1 MSPIKMKL
9 VLISRLSRYLVIL
22 HIIIGVSILNAQE
35 ESNQTKLDTM
45 EIAFIM
51 FYDYETLDVFGPA
64 EIFGRLVDKYNL
76 TFYSLDGGVITNR
89 HGVPIMTQKIAAINN
104 PPNIVLVPGGMG
116 TRKEVNNSE
125 LLTAIKELALESDY
139 VLSVCTGS
147 ALLAKSG
154 VLDGKQATSNKR
166 AFTWASSQSDN
177 VDWDKKA
184 RWKVDGKYYTSS
196 GVSAGMDMTLGFIA
210 DRHGIDFARKVAKEI
225 EYNWIEDRDNDS
237 FIAE

>member
-1 MSPIKMKL
+1 MKPKFKKPTFRL
-9 VLISRLSRYLVIL
+9 VVIL
-22 HIIIGVSILNAQE
+22 LFIVVLSPLNGQE
-35 ESNQTKLDTM
+35 QTNQTKLDTM

-51 FYDYETLDVFGPA
+51 FNDYETLDVFGPA
-64 EIFGRLVDKYNL
+64 EIFGRLVDKYKL

-89 HGVPIMTQKIAAINN
+89 HGVPIMTQKIAAIKN
-104 PPNIVLVPGGMG
+104 PPNIVLVPGGKG
-116 TRKEVNNSE
+116 TRKEVNNTK
-125 LLTAIKELALESDY
+125 LLTAIKELSLASDY

-154 VLDGKQATSNKR
+154 VLEGKQATSNKR
-166 AFTWASSQSDN
+166 AFSWASSQSDK

-225 EYNWIEDRDNDS
+225 EYNWIEDKDNDS

>member
-1 MSPIKMKL
+1 MQYGQYQRIQASKKL
-9 VLISRLSRYLVIL
+9 E
-22 HIIIGVSILNAQE
+22 II
-35 ESNQTKLDTM
+35 
-45 EIAFIM
+45 
-51 FYDYETLDVFGPA
+51 P
-64 EIFGRLVDKYNL
+64 
-76 TFYSLDGGVITNR
+76 
-89 HGVPIMTQKIAAINN
+89 
-104 PPNIVLVPGGMG
+104 
-116 TRKEVNNSE
+116 
-125 LLTAIKELALESDY
+125 
-139 VLSVCTGS
+139 
-147 ALLAKSG
+147 LLAKSG